1 MTPSSGHASQII
13 RKGVSA
19 LLFLCL
25 SAGLLS
31 CGGGPEVASST
42 GHYLF
47 ISNSNGIYAF
57 SIQTNNTLSPVST
70 SAESTV
76 SNNNKPITGL
86 VYVAT
91 PGGIS
96 APTLYAIDGSASL
109 YALPVNGSSLGS
121 PSSVSLSSCSSSI
134 SISSLSTITASAGGN
149 YLLVTYSNGT
159 SSNYILALT
168 LAGQTKITGCSSPS
182 SALSSQPSGIAVDC
196 AVSAGSPCN
205 GIVTFQNPSIA
216 PPQYFTWSKGNPSSI
231 QSISSLSASVPTSE
245 FVLFSLSTGYFY
257 LFSPLKLDAYSVS
270 GNSPTSNPI
279 SVQNTP
285 SSQEGYSPCLDI
297 LANQIYLPVT
307 NGSIYQMS
315 IQTNGSIGGANQ
327 LWNLGDTP
335 ALDSIGTCAV
345 ED

>member
-1 MTPSSGHASQII
+1 MTRSSGHTFQII
-13 RKGVSA
+13 RKGV
-19 LLFLCL
+19 LTLFLLCL

-47 ISNSNGIYAF
+47 VSNSNGIYAF
-57 SIQTNNTLSPVST
+57 SIQTNNTLSPVT
-70 SAESTV
+70 TTAEQTV
-76 SNNNKPITGL
+76 GSNSITGL

-96 APTLYAIDGSASL
+96 APTLYAIDGSSSL

-134 SISSLSTITASAGGN
+134 STLSTITASAGGN

-159 SSNYILALT
+159 SNYILALT
-168 LAGQTKITGCSSPS
+168 LAGQTKITGCSSS
-182 SALSSQPSGIAVDC
+182 LSALSSQPSGIAIDC
-196 AVSAGSPCN
+196 AVSAVPPCN
-205 GIVTFQNPSIA
+205 GIVTFQSSH
-216 PPQYFTWSKGNPSSI
+216 PQYFTWSEGNPP
-231 QSISSLSASVPTSE
+231 SISSETLSTSVSTSE

-297 LANQIYLPVT
+297 LANQIYLPIT

>member
-1 MTPSSGHASQII
+1 MTRSSGHTFQII
-13 RKGVSA
+13 RKGV
-19 LLFLCL
+19 LTLFLLCL

-47 ISNSNGIYAF
+47 VSNSNGIYAF
-57 SIQTNNTLSPVST
+57 SIQTNNTLSPVT
-70 SAESTV
+70 TTAEQTV
-76 SNNNKPITGL
+76 GSNSITGL

-96 APTLYAIDGSASL
+96 APTLYAIDGSSSL

-134 SISSLSTITASAGGN
+134 STLSTITASAGGH

-159 SSNYILALT
+159 SNYILALT
-168 LAGQTKITGCSSPS
+168 LAGQTKITGCSSS
-182 SALSSQPSGIAVDC
+182 LSALSSQPSGIAIDC
-196 AVSAGSPCN
+196 AVSAVPPCN
-205 GIVTFQNPSIA
+205 GIVTFQSSH
-216 PPQYFTWSKGNPSSI
+216 PQYFTWSEGNPP
-231 QSISSLSASVPTSE
+231 SISSETLSTSVSTSE

-335 ALDSIGTCAV
+335 SLDLIGPCAV

>member
-1 MTPSSGHASQII
+1 MTRSSGHTFQII
-13 RKGVSA
+13 RKGV
-19 LLFLCL
+19 LTLFLLCL

-47 ISNSNGIYAF
+47 VSNSNGIYAF
-57 SIQTNNTLSPVST
+57 SIQTNNTLSPVT
-70 SAESTV
+70 TTAEQTV
-76 SNNNKPITGL
+76 GSNSITGL

-96 APTLYAIDGSASL
+96 APTLYAIDGSSSL

-134 SISSLSTITASAGGN
+134 STLSTITASAGGH

-159 SSNYILALT
+159 SNYILALT
-168 LAGQTKITGCSSPS
+168 LAGQTKITGCSSS
-182 SALSSQPSGIAVDC
+182 LSALSSQPSGIAIDC
-196 AVSAGSPCN
+196 AVSAVPPCT
-205 GIVTFQNPSIA
+205 GIVTFQSSH
-216 PPQYFTWSKGNPSSI
+216 PQYFTWSEGNPP
-231 QSISSLSASVPTSE
+231 SISSETLSTSVSTSE

-257 LFSPLKLDAYSVS
+257 LFSPSTHDAYSVS
-270 GNSPTSNPI
+270 GNSPTSTSNPI

-285 SSQEGYSPCLDI
+285 SSPEGYSPPCLDI

-335 ALDSIGTCAV
+335 SLDLIGPCAV

>member
-1 MTPSSGHASQII
+1 MTRSSGHTFQII
-13 RKGVSA
+13 RKGV
-19 LLFLCL
+19 LTLFLLCL

-47 ISNSNGIYAF
+47 VSNSNGIYAF
-57 SIQTNNTLSPVST
+57 SIQTNNTLSPVT
-70 SAESTV
+70 TTAEQTV
-76 SNNNKPITGL
+76 GSNSITGL

-96 APTLYAIDGSASL
+96 APTLYAIDGSSSL

-134 SISSLSTITASAGGN
+134 STLSTITASAGGH

-159 SSNYILALT
+159 SNYILALT

-182 SALSSQPSGIAVDC
+182 SALSPQPSGIAIDC
-196 AVSAGSPCN
+196 AVSAGSHCN

-216 PPQYFTWSKGNPSSI
+216 PQYFTWSKGNQP
-231 QSISSLSASVPTSE
+231 SISSETLSTSVSTSE

-297 LANQIYLPVT
+297 LANQIYLPIT